1 MLVYFVR
8 HGQSEGNKNNI
19 HHVPE
24 TPLSEKGV
32 EQAKTIAKRLKKI
45 HFDLIYASPMT
56 RAAKTAEII
65 NETLNIPIEYW
76 KGLAE
81 CGSPSEI
88 RGKSVDDPEVV
99 KIKSLISQNYHKS
112 DWKYSDEETFN
123 ELNERIEGVL
133 DHLEKHHNGESILC
147 VSHSA
152 FIESIVAK
160 MLLDEEL
167 TPETLSKMKKHM
179 YMENTGITI
188 CEQTGE
194 YGWTLK
200 TWSDTTHLK

>member
-19 HHVPE
+19 HHLPE

-32 EQAKTIAKRLKKI
+32 NQAKAIAKRLENI

-65 NETLNIPIEYW
+65 NEMLNIPIEHW
-76 KGLAE
+76 EGLAE

-88 RGKSVDDPEVV
+88 RGKKVDDPEVV
-99 KIKSLISQNYHKS
+99 KIKSLISQNYHKKN
-112 DWKYSDEETFN
+112 WKYSDEETFN
-123 ELNERIEGVL
+123 ELNERVEGVL
-133 DHLEKHHNGESILC
+133 DHLVKHHEGQTVLC

-152 FIESIVAK
+152 FIESTVAK
-160 MLLDEEL
+160 MLLGEDL
-167 TPETLSKMKKHM
+167 TPETLLKIKKHM
-179 YMENTGITI
+179 YLENTGVTI
-188 CEQTGE
+188 CEYTDK

>member
-19 HHVPE
+19 HHFPE
-24 TPLSEKGV
+24 TPLSEDGIR
-32 EQAKTIAKRLKKI
+32 QAETVAKRLQNI
-45 HFDLIYASPMT
+45 HFDLIYASPMA

-65 NETLNIPIEYW
+65 SKAPNVPIEYW
-76 KGLAE
+76 KNIEE

-88 RGKSVDDPEVV
+88 RGKKVDDPEVAE
-99 KIKSLISQNYHKS
+99 IKNIIAKNYHKG

-123 ELNERIEGVL
+123 ELNERITGVL
-133 DHLEKHHNGESILC
+133 RHLEKHHKNQTILC

-152 FIESIVAK
+152 FIETVAAK
-160 MLLDEEL
+160 VLLGDNL
-167 TPETLSKMKKHM
+167 TPEINRKIKKHM
-179 YMENTGITI
+179 YMENTGVTI
-188 CEQTGE
+188 CEYTDK

-200 TWSDTTHLK
+200 TWNDTTHLK